1 MVHDLKLPVIAGL
14 TVGISLVLAFAILS
28 PSLSILYSDE
38 PLTMTGEIVCLPH
51 KKIMSGLF
59 GNVETSE
66 CAIGFAALDG
76 KHYGFDS
83 LFFDEKHNWLFGAQG
98 SKELF
103 NVTGI
108 VRPAGDDFK
117 LYDVAGV
124 IDITSAGRADGTI
137 SIYEVYA
144 RHYKQ
149 LSEIVEEI
157 SRRTGGGYSMG
168 IDTGCDDID
177 HTSKG
182 EEACILVALD
192 RDLPELS
199 SKIPRDFEGYEVYVR
214 ILENS

>member
-1 MVHDLKLPVIAGL
+1 MVHELKLPVIAGL
-14 TVGISLVLAFAILS
+14 TAGISLVLVFATLS

-38 PLTMTGEIVCLPH
+38 PMTMTGEIVCLPH

-59 GNVETSE
+59 GNFETSE
-66 CAIGFAALDG
+66 CAIGFRAQDG

-83 LFFDEKHNWLFGAQG
+83 LFLNEKYDWLFGAQG
-98 SKELF
+98 SKEAF

-137 SIYEVYA
+137 SIHEVYA
-144 RHYKQ
+144 RHFKQ

-157 SRRTGGGYSMG
+157 SKRTGGGYSMG
-168 IDTGCDDID
+168 IDTGCDYID
-177 HTSKG
+177 RTSKG
-182 EEACILVALD
+182 EEKCILVALD
-192 RDLPELS
+192 KDLPELS
-199 SKIPRDFEGYEVYVR
+199 SKIPRDIEGYKVHVI